1 MEKELFLSTIGDDR
15 CPVLE
20 LVLACLGI
28 VKVVSAVSE
37 ATEYVTFIV
46 VPSSE
51 ALSFVGLN
59 FVLPL
64 VEDSGLNVPAPDPV
78 KLQVNLSMSG
88 GVPLALRGK
97 FPSQSILPKVE
108 EITTSTTVKFVV
120 VGLMIGV
127 NVPHL
132 SHLPGESVEKTT
144 ELLLRDDDAWDAV
157 NVAVVPVPLAG
168 FAPQSFASHFTV
180 GGVIPIKMQID
191 CM

>member
-78 KLQVNLSMSG
+78 KLQVNLSIFLG
-88 GVPLALRGK
+88 CPFALMWK
-97 FPSQSILPKVE
+97 CPSQSILGGQE
-108 EITTSTTVKFVV
+108 TNTSTTTIFIAFT
-120 VGLMIGV
+120 L
-127 NVPHL
+127 VPQW
-132 SHLPGESVEKTT
+132 
-144 ELLLRDDDAWDAV
+144 R
-157 NVAVVPVPLAG
+157 
-168 FAPQSFASHFTV
+168 
-180 GGVIPIKMQID
+180 
-191 CM
+191 